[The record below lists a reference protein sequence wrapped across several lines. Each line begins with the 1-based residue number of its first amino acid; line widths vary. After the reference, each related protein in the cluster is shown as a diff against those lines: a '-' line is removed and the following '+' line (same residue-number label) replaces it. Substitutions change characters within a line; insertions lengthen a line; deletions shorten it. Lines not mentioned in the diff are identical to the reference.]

1 MTKIT
6 PLVSIVTNFR
16 ETNAEVLK
24 VIHELSDDQLRWRPN
39 PFCHSMAFI
48 VWHIARWTDHLQA
61 TIPGMTEELARRLPT
76 GQQVW
81 DKGQFAKHW
90 GFDAAKLGY
99 LETGTDID
107 IDFEDMGEPNWPK
120 KELLLNYA
128 QQVFLAVDHAIGSI
142 DEEQFQKFERQ
153 QYNDDIMERYRAKTN
168 TVGNAIMEH
177 LIHNVHH
184 MGEFYYLRGLRKH
197 AESGT

>member
-39 PFCHSMAFI
+39 SFCHSMAFI

-61 TIPGMTEELARRLPT
+61 TIPGMTEELGRRLPT

-90 GFDAAKLGY
+90 GFDAAQLGY
-99 LETGTDID
+99 LETGTDTD
-107 IDFEDMGEPNWPK
+107 IEDMGEPNWPK
-120 KELLLNYA
+120 KDVLLNYA

-142 DEEQFQKFERQ
+142 DEEQFQEFERQ
-153 QYNDDIMERYRAKTN
+153 QYNDDRMEESRAKTN

-184 MGEFYYLRGLRKH
+184 MGEFYYLRGLLKH
-197 AESGT
+197 AESGK

>member
-24 VIHELSDDQLRWRPN
+24 VIHELSDDELGWRPN
-39 PFCHSMAFI
+39 SFCHSMAFI

-61 TIPGMTEELARRLPT
+61 TIPGMTEELGRRLPA

-90 GFDAAKLGY
+90 GLEAIQLGY

-107 IDFEDMGEPNWPK
+107 IENSGEPNWPK
-120 KELLLNYA
+120 KDVLLNYA
-128 QQVFLAVDHAIGSI
+128 QQVFLAVEYAISSI
-142 DEEQFQKFERQ
+142 DEEQFQEFERQ
-153 QYNDDIMERYRAKTN
+153 QYHDDIMEKSRAKTN

-184 MGEFYYLRGLRKH
+184 MGEFYYLRGLLKH
-197 AESGT
+197 TESGK

>member
-24 VIHELSDDQLRWRPN
+24 VIHELSDHQLRWRPN
-39 PFCHSMAFI
+39 SFCHSMAFI

-61 TIPGMTEELARRLPT
+61 TLPGMTEELARRLPR

-81 DKGQFAKHW
+81 DKRQFAKHW
-90 GFDAAKLGY
+90 GFETAQLGY
-99 LETGTDID
+99 LETGTDTD
-107 IDFEDMGEPNWPK
+107 IEELGEPNWPK
-120 KELLLNYA
+120 KDILLNYA
-128 QQVFLAVDHAIGSI
+128 QQVFFAVDQAIGSI
-142 DEEQFQKFERQ
+142 DEEQFQELEQQ
-153 QYNDDIMERYRAKTN
+153 QYDDDIMEESRAKTN

-184 MGEFYYLRGLRKH
+184 LGEFYYLRGLLKH
-197 AESGT
+197 AESGK